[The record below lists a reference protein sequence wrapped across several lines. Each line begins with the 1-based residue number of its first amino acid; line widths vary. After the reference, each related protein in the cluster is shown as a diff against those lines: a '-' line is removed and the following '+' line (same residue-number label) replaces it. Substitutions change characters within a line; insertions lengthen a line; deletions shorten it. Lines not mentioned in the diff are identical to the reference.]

1 MEKRDYQYNYTSL
14 KPSLFNSDRRLKK
27 AATLVR
33 VCQDFAQPRQLS
45 ELSLLDVGSSNG
57 IIDNYLADFFQH
69 VSGIDID
76 EPAMAHARET
86 FQRDNLSFE
95 QGDAMNMAFPDNHFD
110 VAVCTQI
117 YEHVPDASK
126 MLDEIFRVLK
136 PGGFC
141 YFSGNNRIMFME
153 PHYRLPLLS
162 VLPRRLA
169 HHYVRLAGKGS
180 HYHELHFTYWTLKR
194 LCKDFDIVDYSPR
207 VISDPEKYGVDYMVE
222 KGSTKWQVAHFLAN
236 HAKWASPL
244 LWILQK
250 PIPGQAAVN

>member
-14 KPSLFNSDRRLKK
+14 KPSLFNSDRRLRK
-27 AATLVR
+27 AATIVR
-33 VCQDFAQPRQLS
+33 VCQDFAQPRELS

-57 IIDNYLADFFQH
+57 IIDNYLADYFRH

-76 EPAMAHARET
+76 EPAMDHARKT

-95 QGDAMNMAFPDNHFD
+95 QGDAMAMAFPDDQFD

-117 YEHVPDASK
+117 YEHVPDAGK
-126 MLDEIFRVLK
+126 MLEEIFRVLK

-162 VLPRRLA
+162 VMPRQLA
-169 HHYVRLAGKGS
+169 HHYVRATGKGS

-194 LCKDFDIVDYSPR
+194 LCRKFNIVDYSPR
-207 VISDPEKYGVDYMVE
+207 VISDPAKYGVDYMVQ
-222 KGSTKWQVAHFLAN
+222 KGSPAWRVAHFLAN
-236 HAKWASPL
+236 HAKWASPM

-250 PIPGQAAVN
+250 PTADQVAVN